1 MELKYLN
8 TVRMILETGSFQ
20 EAARRL
26 HYTQSTVTFQV
37 QQLEKELNVK
47 LFEKLGRR
55 MALTQAGR
63 DVLPYMD
70 GVLDAAAALLDYGK
84 RETELKGT
92 LTVGFLESLLIY
104 KTPRILREFREK
116 APDVQLS
123 LKIANCYEIVAA
135 IASGAVDVGLHY
147 NVTKQSLSVVTE
159 PLAQQPSALVASPEL
174 AEDERDF
181 ISPGQMKDAA
191 IIYSEEQSVH
201 SRILNEYML
210 RKNIKMKHSMQ
221 VQSIEA
227 IKLCVAGNLGVAFLP
242 RCAVEDELRDGRLIE
257 LDTEIE
263 GGTVRAMLSYHKN
276 KWMSPAMR
284 LFIELVKESFLTEP
298 Q

>member
-8 TVRMILETGSFQ
+8 TVKMILETGSFQ

-63 DVLPYMD
+63 EVLPYMD

-104 KTPRILREFREK
+104 KTPRILREFRK
-116 APDVQLS
+116 RAPDVQLS
-123 LKIANCYEIVAA
+123 LRIANCYEIVAA
-135 IASGAVDVGLHY
+135 IASGAVDIGLHY
-147 NVTKQSLSVVTE
+147 NVTKQSPSVVTE
-159 PLAQQPSALVASPEL
+159 PLALQPQALVASPEL
-174 AEDERDF
+174 SEKERDF
-181 ISPGQMKDAA
+181 ISPGQTKETAL
-191 IIYSEEQSVH
+191 IYREEMSVF
-201 SRILNEYML
+201 SRVFNEYLL
-210 RKNIKMKHSMQ
+210 RRNIKVKQTMQ

-242 RCAVEDELRDGRLIE
+242 RCAVENELRDGRLIE

-276 KWMSPAMR
+276 KWMSPAMK
-284 LFIELVKESFLTEP
+284 LFIELVKESFRAEP

>member
-1 MELKYLN
+1 MELKSLN

-181 ISPGQMKDAA
+181 ISPGQMKDA
-191 IIYSEEQSVH
+191 
-201 SRILNEYML
+201 
-210 RKNIKMKHSMQ
+210 
-221 VQSIEA
+221 
-227 IKLCVAGNLGVAFLP
+227 
-242 RCAVEDELRDGRLIE
+242 RLF
-257 LDTEIE
+257 
-263 GGTVRAMLSYHKN
+263 TVRSRAST
-276 KWMSPAMR
+276 A
-284 LFIELVKESFLTEP
+284 ES
-298 Q
+298 

>member
-8 TVRMILETGSFQ
+8 TVKMILETGSFQ

-55 MALTQAGR
+55 MAMTQAGR
-63 DVLPYMD
+63 EVLPYMD

-104 KTPRILREFREK
+104 KTPLILREFRKK

-135 IASGAVDVGLHY
+135 IASGAVDIGLHY
-147 NVTKQSLSVVTE
+147 NVTKQSPSVVTE
-159 PLAQQPSALVASPEL
+159 PLALQPQALVASPEL
-174 AEDERDF
+174 SEKERD
-181 ISPGQMKDAA
+181 
-191 IIYSEEQSVH
+191 
-201 SRILNEYML
+201 SRL
-210 RKNIKMKHSMQ
+210 
-221 VQSIEA
+221 
-227 IKLCVAGNLGVAFLP
+227 F
-242 RCAVEDELRDGRLIE
+242 
-257 LDTEIE
+257 
-263 GGTVRAMLSYHKN
+263 TVRSRAST
-276 KWMSPAMR
+276 A
-284 LFIELVKESFLTEP
+284 ES
-298 Q
+298 

>member
-123 LKIANCYEIVAA
+123 

-210 RKNIKMKHSMQ
+210 RKNIKMKQSMQ

-298 Q
+298 

>member
-63 DVLPYMD
+63 EVLPYMD

-92 LTVGFLESLLIY
+92 LDPVYTTSAAYPPTNTMTMTRIVRMNPLLSPLTGHHNWFQINKNSTDVRTTQFPFRIPLY
-104 KTPRILREFREK
+104 VTHDTSVWTDPATTSTLCRWPGSSPRG
-116 APDVQLS
+116 PH
-123 LKIANCYEIVAA
+123 
-135 IASGAVDVGLHY
+135 ASG
-147 NVTKQSLSVVTE
+147 
-159 PLAQQPSALVASPEL
+159 
-174 AEDERDF
+174 
-181 ISPGQMKDAA
+181 
-191 IIYSEEQSVH
+191 
-201 SRILNEYML
+201 
-210 RKNIKMKHSMQ
+210 
-221 VQSIEA
+221 
-227 IKLCVAGNLGVAFLP
+227 
-242 RCAVEDELRDGRLIE
+242 GR
-257 LDTEIE
+257 
-263 GGTVRAMLSYHKN
+263 
-276 KWMSPAMR
+276 
-284 LFIELVKESFLTEP
+284 
-298 Q
+298 

>member
-55 MALTQAGR
+55 MAMTQAGR

-84 RETELKGT
+84 RDTELKGT

-116 APDVQLS
+116 RPTFSS
-123 LKIANCYEIVAA
+123 L
-135 IASGAVDVGLHY
+135 
-147 NVTKQSLSVVTE
+147 
-159 PLAQQPSALVASPEL
+159 
-174 AEDERDF
+174 
-181 ISPGQMKDAA
+181 
-191 IIYSEEQSVH
+191 
-201 SRILNEYML
+201 
-210 RKNIKMKHSMQ
+210 
-221 VQSIEA
+221 
-227 IKLCVAGNLGVAFLP
+227 
-242 RCAVEDELRDGRLIE
+242 
-257 LDTEIE
+257 
-263 GGTVRAMLSYHKN
+263 
-276 KWMSPAMR
+276 
-284 LFIELVKESFLTEP
+284 
-298 Q
+298 

>member
-1 MELKYLN
+1 
-8 TVRMILETGSFQ
+8 
-20 EAARRL
+20 
-26 HYTQSTVTFQV
+26 
-37 QQLEKELNVK
+37 
-47 LFEKLGRR
+47 

-63 DVLPYMD
+63 EVLPYMD

-104 KTPRILREFREK
+104 KTPRILREFRKK

-135 IASGAVDVGLHY
+135 TASGAVDIGLHY
-147 NVTKQSLSVVTE
+147 NVTKQSPSVVTE
-159 PLAQQPSALVASPEL
+159 PLAPQPPALVASPEL
-174 AEDERDF
+174 SEKERDF
-181 ISPGQMKDAA
+181 ISPGQTKETAL
-191 IIYSEEQSVH
+191 IYREEMSVF
-201 SRILNEYML
+201 SRVFNEYLL
-210 RKNIKMKHSMQ
+210 RRNIKVKQTMQ

-242 RCAVEDELRDGRLIE
+242 RCAVEDELRDGWLVE

-263 GGTVRAMLSYHKN
+263 DGTVRAMLSYHKN
-276 KWMSPAMR
+276 KWMSPAMK
-284 LFIELVKESFLTEP
+284 LFIELVKESFRTEP

>member
-8 TVRMILETGSFQ
+8 TVKMILETGSFQ

-63 DVLPYMD
+63 EVLPYMD

-104 KTPRILREFREK
+104 KTPRILREFRKK

-123 LKIANCYEIVAA
+123 LRIANCYEIVAA
-135 IASGAVDVGLHY
+135 IASGAVDAGLHY
-147 NVTKQSLSVVTE
+147 NVTKQSPSVVTE
-159 PLAQQPSALVASPEL
+159 PLAPQPPALVASPEL
-174 AEDERDF
+174 SEKERDF
-181 ISPGQMKDAA
+181 ISPGQTKETAL
-191 IIYSEEQSVH
+191 IYREEMSVF
-201 SRILNEYML
+201 SRVFNEYLL
-210 RKNIKMKHSMQ
+210 RRNIKVKRLCRCRVSKRLSCASQ
-221 VQSIEA
+221 A
-227 IKLCVAGNLGVAFLP
+227 ISAWLSCRAARWRTSCGTGGLSSLILRLRAVPSV
-242 RCAVEDELRDGRLIE
+242 RCSHIIRING
-257 LDTEIE
+257 
-263 GGTVRAMLSYHKN
+263 
-276 KWMSPAMR
+276 
-284 LFIELVKESFLTEP
+284 
-298 Q
+298 

>member
-8 TVRMILETGSFQ
+8 TVKMILETGSFQ

-63 DVLPYMD
+63 EVLPYMD

-104 KTPRILREFREK
+104 KTPRILREFRKK

-123 LKIANCYEIVAA
+123 LRIANCYEIVAA
-135 IASGAVDVGLHY
+135 IASGAVDIGLHY
-147 NVTKQSLSVVTE
+147 NVTKQSPAVVTE
-159 PLAQQPSALVASPEL
+159 PLALQPQALVASPEL
-174 AEDERDF
+174 SEKERDF
-181 ISPGQMKDAA
+181 ISPGQTKETAL
-191 IIYSEEQSVH
+191 IYREEMSVF
-201 SRILNEYML
+201 SRVFNEYLL
-210 RKNIKMKHSMQ
+210 RRNIKVKQTIQ

-227 IKLCVAGNLGVAFLP
+227 IKLCVAVNLGVAFLP
-242 RCAVEDELRDGRLIE
+242 RCAVENELRDGRLIE

-276 KWMSPAMR
+276 KWMSPAMK
-284 LFIELVKESFLTEP
+284 LFIELVKESFRTE
-298 Q
+298 QR